1 MNAKKLLAVA
11 LVALLAV
18 ASFAPAFAAEKVNV
32 MKTATWVA
40 NANLDDT
47 KYNEN
52 EDGTKSDP
60 TKLIDGI
67 YGVGPANKQDT
78 LNTRVIDQWVY
89 YNENDEEDEAGL
101 YMWTVTFELDK
112 VYTIDSTSV
121 IVMDLTTCGIG
132 ASHPIQWVQRGFHL
146 LVSETGEAGSWK
158 VALEAEDLHPE
169 DDLGEYE
176 YVEPSDEYPTGYYI
190 YKAEF
195 DAVNAKF
202 VKYASTC
209 PTTDLLSTGNW
220 INFSEWEVY
229 GTPVA
234 GQTEDTTPVTEDTTP
249 VTEDTTPVTEDTTP
263 VTEDTTPVTEDTTP
277 VTEDTTPVTED
288 TTPVTD
294 TTTDTPDAPATFD
307 FVIVPAVAL
316 AAAAAGAVVLKKK
329 EN

>member
-47 KYNEN
+47 KYNDN
-52 EDGTKSDP
+52 EDGSKSDP

-67 YGVGPANKQDT
+67 YGVGPTNKQDT

-132 ASHPIQWVQRGFHL
+132 SSHPIQWVQRGFHL

-169 DDLGEYE
+169 DDLGEFE

-202 VKYASTC
+202 VKYAATC
-209 PTTDLLSTGNW
+209 PTTDLLSTGHW

-229 GTPVA
+229 GVEAANQPETPATEAPATVA
-234 GQTEDTTPVTEDTTP
+234 PATEAPATEAP
-249 VTEDTTPVTEDTTP
+249 ATEAPATEAP
-263 VTEDTTPVTEDTTP
+263 ATEAPATEAPATQEP
-277 VTEDTTPVTED
+277 E
-288 TTPVTD
+288 
-294 TTTDTPDAPATFD
+294 APATFD
-307 FVIVPAVAL
+307 FVIVPAIAI
-316 AAAAAGAVVLKKK
+316 AAAAAGVVVLKKK

>member
-32 MKTATWVA
+32 IPGATFVA
-40 NANLDDT
+40 HANL
-47 KYNEN
+47 N
-52 EDGTKSDP
+52 EDSMGTDADGNPSDWG
-60 TKLIDGI
+60 KLQDGL
-67 YGVGPANKQDT
+67 YATVAASNKQDCF
-78 LNTRVIDQWVY
+78 NTRVIDQWLY
-89 YNENDEEDEAGL
+89 YNENDEEADDGL
-101 YMWTVTFELDK
+101 YLWTLTFELDK

-121 IVMDLTTCGIG
+121 IVMDLTQCGIG
-132 ASHPIQWVQRGFHL
+132 SSHPIQWVQRGFHI

-169 DDLGEYE
+169 DDLGEFE
-176 YVEPSDEYPTGYYI
+176 YVEPTDEQPAGYYI

-202 VKYASTC
+202 VKYAATC
-209 PTTDLLSTGNW
+209 TTTDLLSTGNW

-277 VTEDTTPVTED
+277 VTDTTPDDET
-288 TTPVTD
+288 
-294 TTTDTPDAPATFD
+294 DAPATFD
-307 FVIVPAVAL
+307 FVIVPAIAL

>member
-47 KYNEN
+47 KYNDTGLG
-52 EDGTKSDP
+52 DGSMSDP
-60 TKLIDGI
+60 NRLIDGV
-67 YGVGPANKQDT
+67 YGVGPTNKQDT

-132 ASHPIQWVQRGFHL
+132 SSHPIQWVQRGFHI
-146 LVSETGEAGSWK
+146 LVSATGEAGSWK
-158 VALEAEDLHPE
+158 VAHEAEDLHPE
-169 DDLGEYE
+169 DDLGQYE
-176 YVEPSDEYPTGYYI
+176 YVEPCDEYPTGYYI

-195 DAVNAKF
+195 AAVDAKYI
-202 VKYASTC
+202 KYAATC

-229 GTPVA
+229 GVEAANQPETPA
-234 GQTEDTTPVTEDTTP
+234 TEAPATEAPATEAPATEAPATEAPATEAPATEAPATQAPTETPE
-249 VTEDTTPVTEDTTP
+249 
-263 VTEDTTPVTEDTTP
+263 
-277 VTEDTTPVTED
+277 
-288 TTPVTD
+288 
-294 TTTDTPDAPATFD
+294 TPDAPATFD

>member
-32 MKTATWVA
+32 MKTATWYA
-40 NANLDDT
+40 DANLDETQYKDSGLG
-47 KYNEN
+47 
-52 EDGTKSDP
+52 DGTVCDP
-60 TKLIDGI
+60 TKLIDGV
-67 YGVGPANKQDT
+67 YGVGPYNKEDT
-78 LNTRVIDQWVY
+78 FNTRVIDQWLY
-89 YNENDEEDEAGL
+89 YNENDEEADDGL
-101 YMWTVTFELDK
+101 YLWTVTFELDK

-132 ASHPIQWVQRGFHL
+132 SSHPIQWVQRGFHI

-176 YVEPSDEYPTGYYI
+176 YVEPSDEFPTGYYI

-195 DAVNAKF
+195 DAVNAKY
-202 VKYASTC
+202 VKYAATC
-209 PTTDLLSTGNW
+209 TTTDLLTTGNW

-277 VTEDTTPVTED
+277 VTEP
-288 TTPVTD
+288 
-294 TTTDTPDAPATFD
+294 TTDDETEAPETFD
-307 FVIVPAVAL
+307 FVIVPAIAL

>member
-47 KYNEN
+47 KYNDN
-52 EDGTKSDP
+52 EDGSKSDP

-132 ASHPIQWVQRGFHL
+132 SHPIQWVQRGFHL

-195 DAVNAKF
+195 AAVDAKY
-202 VKYASTC
+202 VKYAATC
-209 PTTDLLSTGNW
+209 PTTDLLSTGHW

-229 GTPVA
+229 GVEAANQPETPA
-234 GQTEDTTPVTEDTTP
+234 TEAPATQAPTETPE
-249 VTEDTTPVTEDTTP
+249 
-263 VTEDTTPVTEDTTP
+263 
-277 VTEDTTPVTED
+277 
-288 TTPVTD
+288 
-294 TTTDTPDAPATFD
+294 TPDAPATFD

>member
-78 LNTRVIDQWVY
+78 LNTRVIDPWVY

-132 ASHPIQWVQRGFHL
+132 SSHPIQWVQRGFHL

-229 GTPVA
+229 GVEAANQPETPA
-234 GQTEDTTPVTEDTTP
+234 TEAPATEAPATQAPATQEP
-249 VTEDTTPVTEDTTP
+249 E
-263 VTEDTTPVTEDTTP
+263 
-277 VTEDTTPVTED
+277 
-288 TTPVTD
+288 
-294 TTTDTPDAPATFD
+294 APATFD
-307 FVIVPAVAL
+307 FVIVPAIAI
-316 AAAAAGAVVLKKK
+316 AAAAAGVVVLKKK